1 MASSA
6 LLKNT
11 VFQNLLRNKH
21 KYIRHRLFLQLVTM
35 IMAFIEIFCRLLTD
49 LIKNPQKLL
58 SSIIQNKNSRR
69 TRRVKLY
76 YLRILIFD
84 FWLLYLKSCVNW
96 KALGVVGSSKSC
108 RQEKMRYTILAFLIV
123 SLCNTEGDSEP
134 LVNFVSDIQR
144 IREIARDFYEQIQTP
159 VDRLQNLFRE
169 KFAPTLCKFI
179 YNQPALP
186 YNLRLIMLFIISG
199 CGIRNS

>member
-35 IMAFIEIFCRLLTD
+35 IMAFIEIFCRLLAD

>member
-1 MASSA
+1 
-6 LLKNT
+6 
-11 VFQNLLRNKH
+11 
-21 KYIRHRLFLQLVTM
+21 
-35 IMAFIEIFCRLLTD
+35 
-49 LIKNPQKLL
+49 
-58 SSIIQNKNSRR
+58 
-69 TRRVKLY
+69 
-76 YLRILIFD
+76 
-84 FWLLYLKSCVNW
+84 
-96 KALGVVGSSKSC
+96 
-108 RQEKMRYTILAFLIV
+108 MRYTILAFLIV

-179 YNQPALP
+179 HHQQALP
-186 YNLRLIMLFIISG
+186 YILRVIMLFIISG

>member
-11 VFQNLLRNKH
+11 VFQNLLRHKH

>member
-1 MASSA
+1 
-6 LLKNT
+6 
-11 VFQNLLRNKH
+11 
-21 KYIRHRLFLQLVTM
+21 
-35 IMAFIEIFCRLLTD
+35 MAFIEIFCRLLAD

-58 SSIIQNKNSRR
+58 SSIIQNKIKRR
-69 TRRVKLY
+69 TRRSEAL
-76 YLRILIFD
+76 LSQNFD

>member
-144 IREIARDFYEQIQTP
+144 IREIALDFYEQIQTP